1 MNQISTLGSSGTAAA
16 SSANGRPRLG
26 HRSAFALLASA
37 ALTLLASS
45 SAPTPLYATY
55 QAKWGFSDLT
65 VTVIFAVYAV
75 AVLASLLVFGSLSD
89 HIGRKPLL
97 IAGLGGQVL
106 VMLIFAFAGNLD
118 VLLAARVLQGLAT
131 GAALGAIGAGLV
143 DLHPAHGPVANASAL
158 MAGTASGSLL
168 SALFVQLLPAPTELV
183 YLFLSGVFALQ
194 AAGVALI
201 AETSTR
207 VPGVRRALS
216 PKLELPADVRGALL
230 IATPV
235 LIAVW
240 TLGGFYAS
248 LGPSL
253 ADLVAGSHSMILGGA
268 ALFLLAGSGSV
279 TVLAFHQVEAR
290 RFALL
295 GALAIM
301 VGSALLLAGIA
312 ARSLPLFALGIFPAG
327 AGFGAGFQGGL
338 RTVVA
343 RAEPHQRSGVISVVY
358 VISYLSL
365 GLPAVLAGLLV
376 VHSSLSQVG
385 EELGAGVIVLA
396 TLTAAGLAW
405 SLRREARDARIAA
418 APARVRFANSR
429 EAAAR

>member
-1 MNQISTLGSSGTAAA
+1 MNYPTAVLPRPAGL
-16 SSANGRPRLG
+16 SARPRLG
-26 HRSAFALLASA
+26 ERGAFALLASA

-45 SAPTPLYATY
+45 SVPTPLYATY

-65 VTVIFAVYAV
+65 VTVIFGVYAV

-89 HIGRKPLL
+89 HVGRRPLL
-97 IAGLGGQVL
+97 LAGLGMQVP
-106 VMLIFAFAGNLD
+106 VMLLFAFAGNLD

-131 GAALGAIGAGLV
+131 GSALGAIGAGLV
-143 DLHPAHGPVANASAL
+143 DLHPTRGPVANASAL

-183 YLFLSGVFALQ
+183 YLFLSGVFLAQ
-194 AAGVALI
+194 AIGVALI
-201 AETSTR
+201 RETSAR
-207 VPGVRRALS
+207 VPGARRALA
-216 PKLELPADVRGALL
+216 PKLELPVQVRGALL
-230 IATPV
+230 VAAPI

-240 TLGGFYAS
+240 SLGGFYAS

-253 ADLVAGSHSMILGGA
+253 AQVVAGDRSMIVGGA
-268 ALFLLAGSGSV
+268 ALFLLAGSGSL
-279 TVLAFHQVEAR
+279 TVLRFHHVEAR
-290 RFALL
+290 RLALL

-301 VGSALLLAGIA
+301 VGSALLLAGVA
-312 ARSLPLFALGIFPAG
+312 DHSLLLFALGIFPAG

-343 RAEPHQRSGVISVVY
+343 GAEPHQRSGVISVVY

-365 GLPAVLAGLLV
+365 GLPAIIAGTLV
-376 VHSSLSQVG
+376 VHSSLSQVA
-385 EELGAGVIVLA
+385 EELGGAVIVLA

-405 SLRREARDARIAA
+405 MLWREGRDDATC
-418 APARVRFANSR
+418 PAL
-429 EAAAR
+429 

>member
-1 MNQISTLGSSGTAAA
+1 MNYPTALISRPRTGFAI
-16 SSANGRPRLG
+16 PRLG
-26 HRSAFALLASA
+26 HSAAFALLASA
-37 ALTLLASS
+37 GLTLLASS

-65 VTVIFAVYAV
+65 VTVIFGVYAV

-97 IAGLGGQVL
+97 IAGLGMQVP
-106 VMLIFAFAGNLD
+106 VMLLFAFAGDLD

-143 DLHPAHGPVANASAL
+143 DLHPTRGPVANASAL
-158 MAGTASGSLL
+158 MAGTASGSLI

-183 YLFLSGVFALQ
+183 YLFLSGVFLLQ
-194 AAGVALI
+194 ALGVSLI
-201 AETSTR
+201 AETSAR
-207 VPGVRRALS
+207 VPGALGALA
-216 PKLELPADVRGALL
+216 PKLALPTQVRGAVFVAAP
-230 IATPV
+230 I

-253 ADLVAGSHSMILGGA
+253 AQLVAGDRSMIVGGA
-268 ALFLLAGSGSV
+268 ALFLLAGSGSL
-279 TVLAFHQVEAR
+279 TVLGFHQVEAR
-290 RFALL
+290 RLALF
-295 GALAIM
+295 GALAIV
-301 VGSALLLAGIA
+301 VGSSLLLAGVA
-312 ARSLPLFALGIFPAG
+312 SRSLLLFTLGIFPAG

-338 RTVVA
+338 RTIVA
-343 RAEPHQRSGVISVVY
+343 KAEPHERAGVISLVY

-365 GLPAVLAGLLV
+365 GLPAIIAGTLV
-376 VHSSLSQVG
+376 VNSSLSQVA
-385 EELGAGVIVLA
+385 EELGGAVILLA

-405 SLRREARDARIAA
+405 TLWREARA
-418 APARVRFANSR
+418 
-429 EAAAR
+429 EAACPAVSVPGQSLQ

>member
-1 MNQISTLGSSGTAAA
+1 MSHDAALQI
-16 SSANGRPRLG
+16 RPRRHFGLPGLG
-26 HRSAFALLASA
+26 RRSSFALLASA

-55 QAKWGFSDLT
+55 QAEWGFSDLT
-65 VTVIFAVYAV
+65 VTVIFAVYAI

-89 HIGRKPLL
+89 HVGRRPLL
-97 IAGLGGQVL
+97 LAGLGAQVL
-106 VMLIFAFAGNLD
+106 VMLVFAFAGNLD

-183 YLFLSGVFALQ
+183 YLFLSAVFAVQ
-194 AAGVALI
+194 TAGVALI
-201 AETSTR
+201 AETSAR
-207 VPGVRRALS
+207 VPGARRALR
-216 PKLELPADVRGALL
+216 PTLELPAEVRRPVL

-253 ADLVAGSHSMILGGA
+253 AQLVAGTHSMILGGA
-268 ALFLLAGSGSV
+268 ALFLLAGSGSAA
-279 TVLAFHQVEAR
+279 VLAFHQVEAR

-301 VGSALLLAGIA
+301 VGSALLLAGVA
-312 ARSLPLFALGIFPAG
+312 TRSLALFAAGIFPAG

-343 RAEPHQRSGVISVVY
+343 NAKPHQRSGVISVVY
-358 VISYLSL
+358 VITYLSL

-376 VHSSLSQVG
+376 VHSSLPQVA

-396 TLTAAGLAW
+396 GLTAAGLAW
-405 SLRREARDARIAA
+405 SLRREARSTGAGTSSPQPRLIKSTGAA
-418 APARVRFANSR
+418 V
-429 EAAAR
+429 